1 MSTKL
6 AKGLCGAAI
15 LLASQTANAS
25 LLNVLNT
32 HLIGDF
38 SFQGSFTMYQSNGQ
52 PLTLPASQSINPQH
66 TEQGVTGSMALDF
79 VTLGGTAS
87 MHGDTPFFFSTWTAN
102 GRMSAHVDPLL
113 GNECQGHLMCADAK
127 MSFLWNGNDIPVQA
141 SLALDPNSPFS
152 MSAPYVGASF
162 TVSSLDR
169 DLDGIPGTK
178 LTSGP
183 FKGFTPAFQGQ
194 ATLTGLQLGNAIPN
208 PGYNYAPN
216 TSSLTLTS
224 SALSTVPLPGA
235 AWLFGS
241 GLVGLLGIGRRPK
254 TKSPC

>member
-1 MSTKL
+1 
-6 AKGLCGAAI
+6 
-15 LLASQTANAS
+15 TANAS
-25 LLNVLNT
+25 LLNLLNT

-38 SFQGSFTMYQSNGQ
+38 SFQGSITMYQPNGQ
-52 PLTLPASQSINPQH
+52 PLVLPPSETINSQH

-79 VTLGGTAS
+79 VTFGGTAS
-87 MHGDTPFFFSTWTAN
+87 MHGDAPFFGANWTAN
-102 GRMSAHVDPLL
+102 GNMSAHVDPLL
-113 GNECQGHLMCADAK
+113 GNECQGHLMCADAN
-127 MSFLWNGNDIPVQA
+127 MNFVWNGNNIPVQA
-141 SLALDPNSPFS
+141 SFALDPNSPFS

-178 LTSGP
+178 MTSGP
-183 FKGFTPAFQGQ
+183 FTGITPSFKGQ
-194 ATLTGLQLGNAIPN
+194 AVLTGLQLGNAIPN

-224 SALSTVPLPGA
+224 AALSTVPLPGA

-241 GLVGLLGIGRRPK
+241 GLVGLVGIGRRS
-254 TKSPC
+254 KSKVPS

>member
-32 HLIGDF
+32 HLIGNF
-38 SFQGSFTMYQSNGQ
+38 SFQGSFTMYEPNGT
-52 PLTLPASQSINPQH
+52 PIPVPSSQ
-66 TEQGVTGSMALDF
+66 QGVTGSMALDF

-87 MHGDTPFFFSTWTAN
+87 MHGDAPFLGADWTAN
-102 GRMSAHVDPLL
+102 GNMSAHVDPLL
-113 GNECQGHLMCADAK
+113 GNECQGHLMCADAN
-127 MSFLWNGNDIPVQA
+127 MNFQWNGNNIPVQA
-141 SLALDPNSPFS
+141 SFALDPNSPFS

-178 LTSGP
+178 MTSGP
-183 FKGFTPAFQGQ
+183 FTGFTPAFQGQ
-194 ATLTGLQLGNAIPN
+194 AVLTGLQLGNAIPN

-216 TSSLTLTS
+216 TSSLITT
-224 SALSTVPLPGA
+224 SALVSPVPLPGA

-241 GLVGLLGIGRRPK
+241 GLVGLLGIAR
-254 TKSPC
+254 KSEAKSAS

>member
-1 MSTKL
+1 MSARL
-6 AKGLCGAAI
+6 ARALCAGAI

-25 LLNVLNT
+25 LLNLLNT
-32 HLIGDF
+32 HLIGNF
-38 SFQGSFTMYQSNGQ
+38 SFQGSFTMYYGNGN
-52 PLTLPASQSINPQH
+52 PVILPASESINSQH

-87 MHGDTPFFFSTWTAN
+87 MHGDTPFFGENWVAN
-102 GRMSAHVDPLL
+102 GDMSAHVDPLL
-113 GNECQGHLMCADAK
+113 GAECQGHLMCADANMDFK
-127 MSFLWNGNDIPVQA
+127 WNGNNIPVQA
-141 SLALDPNSPFS
+141 SFALDPNSPFS

-178 LTSGP
+178 IASGP
-183 FKGFTPAFQGQ
+183 FAGFTPSFQGQ
-194 ATLTGLQLGNAIPN
+194 AVLTGLQLGNAIPN

-216 TSSLTLTS
+216 TSSLLSTS
-224 SALSTVPLPGA
+224 TVISTVPLPGA

-241 GLVGLLGIGRRPK
+241 GLVGLLGIARKSK
-254 TKSPC
+254 TKSAA